1 MFFPSDSLS
10 IGFHFAI
17 LRNTPRVTGV
27 RAKWWNE
34 IGDTPET
41 TRSDGY

>member
-1 MFFPSDSLS
+1 MFFPSDRLS
-10 IGFHFAI
+10 IGLHFTI

-34 IGDTPET
+34 IGDMLET
-41 TRSDGY
+41 TCSNRY